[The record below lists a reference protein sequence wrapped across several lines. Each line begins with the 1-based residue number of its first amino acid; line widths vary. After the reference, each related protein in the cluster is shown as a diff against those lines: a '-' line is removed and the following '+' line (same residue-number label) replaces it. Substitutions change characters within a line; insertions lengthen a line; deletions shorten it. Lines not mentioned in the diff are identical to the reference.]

1 MYDTFG
7 VPSHPIIFQVLMVL
21 TFALHIIFVNL
32 TWASSFLAFYFNLK
46 KEENYINLSK
56 TLKKSIPSLFSVA
69 MLLGIAPLLFIQTI
83 YDYFWYN
90 SNIFSGIFV
99 ILFIFVLMLAFSFL
113 YIYYLSEKAP
123 NWLGLLSFLLISFA
137 GITMHILNI
146 QMLKSNKWATFWHPS
161 SFGKLNSFEFYRFLH
176 FFLASFALVGF
187 FILINSWYLKKKQV
201 EEEVVNFR
209 AKLGF
214 KIFFVFTILQ
224 AISGIWWLLMIPG
237 KFKFYF
243 DHFFIFSLLLFL
255 ILLHFM
261 IRALKDP
268 LKYFWQ
274 ISINLFILLLFMA
287 INRESLR
294 SLYLKEAGFNLSQYP
309 LNIHI
314 PSFILFLVTFI
325 LAIFVAFFMLTV
337 VYKGGLKKEKLEET
351 KFIKMAANFSILGLL
366 VWLGIVV
373 LIGIYIYVKN
383 L

>member
-1 MYDTFG
+1 MYDNFG
-7 VPSHPIIFQVLMVL
+7 LPFYPIIFQILLVL

-32 TWASSFLAFYFNLK
+32 TWGSSFLAFYFNSR
-46 KEENYINLSK
+46 KEEKFINLSK
-56 TLKKSIPSLFSVA
+56 ALKKSIPSLFSVA
-69 MLLGIAPLLFIQTI
+69 ILLGIAPLLFIQTI

-90 SNIFSGIFV
+90 SNVFSGIFV
-99 ILFIFVLMLAFSFL
+99 ILFIFVLILAFSFL

-146 QMLKSNKWATFWHPS
+146 QMLKASKWANFWSPS
-161 SFGKLNSFEFYRFLH
+161 SFGRLNTFEIYRFLH

-201 EEEVVNFR
+201 EEEIVNFR
-209 AKLGF
+209 ANLGY
-214 KIFFVFTILQ
+214 KIFFIFTILQ

-243 DHFFIFSLLLFL
+243 NHFFIASLLLFL

-261 IRALKDP
+261 VRALKDP
-268 LKYFWQ
+268 LKYFWH
-274 ISINLFILLLFMA
+274 ISINLFVLLLFMA

-294 SLYLKEAGFNLSQYP
+294 SLYLKEEGFNLSQYP

-314 PSFILFLVTFI
+314 PSFVLFLVTFL
-325 LAIFVAFFMLTV
+325 LAVFVAYFMLTV
-337 VYKGGLKKEKLEET
+337 VFKGGLQKEKLEES
-351 KFIKMAANFSILGLL
+351 KFIKFLANFSIAGLL
-366 VWLGIVV
+366 VWLCVVV
-373 LIGIYIYVKN
+373 LIGIIIYVKN